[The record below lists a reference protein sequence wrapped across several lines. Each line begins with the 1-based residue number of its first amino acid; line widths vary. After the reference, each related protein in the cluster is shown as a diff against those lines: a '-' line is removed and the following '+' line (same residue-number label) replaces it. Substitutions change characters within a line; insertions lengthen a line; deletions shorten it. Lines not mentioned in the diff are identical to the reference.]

1 MKYKQMA
8 GGALISAL
16 VLPLIALGYIPLL
29 NGILIPLFALLLLIY
44 TRQLNAGRLS
54 LSVIIWLLIIDT
66 GLFLA
71 IYRPYEF
78 SYPLIFHAT
87 ELHESGKPFTLHIN
101 TAKALA
107 GYLVLLFLINQTG
120 SPGKAVY
127 KSRLHQFAI
136 AFAFALPILL
146 VAWVVLDLNIYIKP
160 ITYVLAFGIINLLV
174 TCVSEEAFMRLV
186 FQAQLERL
194 IANFTNKTVIYQ
206 GVSLFTTTLLFV
218 ATHAVASIELL
229 IVFTLAGFLYG
240 LVYTLTKNVFASIAT
255 HFTVNIVHF
264 SFLTY
269 PL

>member
-29 NGILIPLFALLLLIY
+29 NGILIPVFALFLLVY
-44 TRQLNAGRLS
+44 TRQLYAGRSS
-54 LSVIIWLLIIDT
+54 LSVIIWLLIIAV

-71 IYRPYEF
+71 IYRPHEF
-78 SYPLIFHAT
+78 SYPLIFHAA
-87 ELHESGKPFTLHIN
+87 ELHEGGKPFTLHIN
-101 TAKALA
+101 SAKALA
-107 GYLVLLFLINQTG
+107 GYLVLLFLINQPDV
-120 SPGKAVY
+120 PGKTVC
-127 KSRLHQFAI
+127 KSRLQQFAVAL
-136 AFAFALPILL
+136 AFAFLILT
-146 VAWVVLDLNIYIKP
+146 VAWFVLDLHIYPKS

-186 FQAQLERL
+186 FQAQLERF
-194 IANFTNKTVIYQ
+194 IANFTNKTAIYQ
-206 GVSLFTTTLLFV
+206 GISLFTTTLLFV